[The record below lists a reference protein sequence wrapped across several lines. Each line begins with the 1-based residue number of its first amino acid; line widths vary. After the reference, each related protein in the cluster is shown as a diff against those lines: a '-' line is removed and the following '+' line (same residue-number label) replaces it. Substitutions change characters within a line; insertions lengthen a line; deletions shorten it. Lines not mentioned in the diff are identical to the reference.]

1 MLLTLSEFLNSLTN
15 KKLDDTAFFLYT
27 KSVKKTKSKNIP
39 TEIIDNNEKLSR
51 WLALMEGIE
60 IIEQKAT
67 ELKVDKTEFDSLLKP
82 LALQKYINERYNSI
96 KLELDYQ
103 SGN

>member
-15 KKLDDTAFFLYT
+15 KKLDETAFFLYT

>member
-1 MLLTLSEFLNSLTN
+1 MKKN
-15 KKLDDTAFFLYT
+15 KT
-27 KSVKKTKSKNIP
+27 KNIP
-39 TEIIDNNEKLSR
+39 TEIIDSNDKLSR

-67 ELKVDKTEFDSLLKP
+67 ELKLDKSEFDSLLKP

-103 SGN
+103 SGI

>member
-1 MLLTLSEFLNSLTN
+1 
-15 KKLDDTAFFLYT
+15 
-27 KSVKKTKSKNIP
+27 VKKNISKIIP

-60 IIEQKAT
+60 IIEQKASD
-67 ELKVDKTEFDSLLKP
+67 LKVAKTEVDSLLKP

-103 SGN
+103 GDR

>member
-1 MLLTLSEFLNSLTN
+1 LTN
-15 KKLDDTAFFLYT
+15 KKLDETELSLYT
-27 KSVKKTKSKNIP
+27 KSVKKNTTKNIS
-39 TEIIDNNEKLSR
+39 TEIIDSNEKLSR

-67 ELKVDKTEFDSLLKP
+67 ELKVDKAEFDSLLKP

>member
-1 MLLTLSEFLNSLTN
+1 M
-15 KKLDDTAFFLYT
+15 KKNI
-27 KSVKKTKSKNIP
+27 SKIIP

-60 IIEQKAT
+60 IIEQKASD
-67 ELKVDKTEFDSLLKP
+67 LKVDKAEVDSLLKP
-82 LALQKYINERYNSI
+82 LALQKYINERFNSI

-103 SGN
+103 SDR

>member
-1 MLLTLSEFLNSLTN
+1 MKKN
-15 KKLDDTAFFLYT
+15 KT
-27 KSVKKTKSKNIP
+27 KNIP
-39 TEIIDNNEKLSR
+39 TEIIDSNDKLSR

-67 ELKVDKTEFDSLLKP
+67 ELKLDKSEFDNLLKP

-103 SGN
+103 SSI

>member
-1 MLLTLSEFLNSLTN
+1 
-15 KKLDDTAFFLYT
+15 
-27 KSVKKTKSKNIP
+27 VKKNISKIISTK
-39 TEIIDNNEKLSR
+39 IIDNNEKLSR

-60 IIEQKAT
+60 IIEQKASD
-67 ELKVDKTEFDSLLKP
+67 LKVAKTEIDSLLKP

-103 SGN
+103 GDR

>member
-1 MLLTLSEFLNSLTN
+1 
-15 KKLDDTAFFLYT
+15 
-27 KSVKKTKSKNIP
+27 
-39 TEIIDNNEKLSR
+39 
-51 WLALMEGIE
+51 MEGIE

-67 ELKVDKTEFDSLLKP
+67 ELKVDKAEFDSLLKP

-103 SGN
+103 SDN

>member
-1 MLLTLSEFLNSLTN
+1 
-15 KKLDDTAFFLYT
+15 
-27 KSVKKTKSKNIP
+27 VKKNITKIIP

-60 IIEQKAT
+60 IIEQKASD
-67 ELKVDKTEFDSLLKP
+67 LKVAKTEVDSLLKP

-103 SGN
+103 GDR

>member
-1 MLLTLSEFLNSLTN
+1 LTN
-15 KKLDDTAFFLYT
+15 KKLDEIAFFLYT
-27 KSVKKTKSKNIP
+27 KSVKKNKTKNIP
-39 TEIIDNNEKLSR
+39 TEFIDNNDKLSR

-60 IIEQKAT
+60 IIEQKAA
-67 ELKVDKTEFDSLLKP
+67 ELKVDKSEFDSLLKP

-103 SGN
+103 SGC

>member
-1 MLLTLSEFLNSLTN
+1 MEFSNSSTN
-15 KKLDDTAFFLYT
+15 KKLDGTQFSLYT
-27 KSVKKTKSKNIP
+27 KSVKKNKTKNIP
-39 TEIIDNNEKLSR
+39 TDIIDNNDKLSR

-67 ELKVDKTEFDSLLKP
+67 ELKVDKAEFDSLLKP

-103 SGN
+103 SGC